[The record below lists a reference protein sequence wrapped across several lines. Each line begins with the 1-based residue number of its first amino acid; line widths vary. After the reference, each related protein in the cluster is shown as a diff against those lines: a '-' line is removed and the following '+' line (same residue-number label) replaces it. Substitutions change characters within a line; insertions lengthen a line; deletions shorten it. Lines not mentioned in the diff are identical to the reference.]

1 METGKE
7 EMTLDTKGIKADVLV
22 DPEQLQRIF
31 DNLLENSRKYG
42 EIIPLKI
49 NIVLSKTPMG
59 LSICFKDNGVGVP
72 EEKLPY
78 ILKNSI
84 GEMNP
89 ETRRK
94 EMGWGFTL

>member
-1 METGKE
+1 
-7 EMTLDTKGIKADVLV
+7 MTLDTKGIKADVLV

-72 EEKLPY
+72 E
-78 ILKNSI
+78 
-84 GEMNP
+84 
-89 ETRRK
+89 
-94 EMGWGFTL
+94 